1 MYTRCHAIR
10 QHNFWLT
17 VIQYQSCQLIL
28 LLYVNFWQFFCKLL
42 RHHRPCMH
50 CMPCIL
56 RCVTLNLCRWRIVI
70 HGGIDGYSRIPV
82 FLKASNNNKA
92 STVLACFLE
101 AVSEFGLPS
110 RVRSDKGGENVEVS
124 TFMLNHVQRGP
135 GRGSMITGTI
145 LLC

>member
-1 MYTRCHAIR
+1 
-10 QHNFWLT
+10 
-17 VIQYQSCQLIL
+17 
-28 LLYVNFWQFFCKLL
+28 
-42 RHHRPCMH
+42 MH

-110 RVRSDKGGENVEVS
+110 RVRSDKGGENVKLLCLCFHTPCEVQTEEATLLDGVS
-124 TFMLNHVQRGP
+124 TIRQ
-135 GRGSMITGTI
+135 
-145 LLC
+145 